1 MTTSFAENYY
11 SRTHRWALMGLI
23 AHAPLMAFA
32 AWSFGSKLSVALLG
46 SALITSGPL
55 VLYWLRPASALTS
68 AAIGAAL
75 LSYSGLLIHL
85 GKGMIEMHF
94 HVFAALAAL
103 TGLARVTPI
112 LVGATTIALH
122 HVLFWLFFPASV
134 FNYEASFNIV
144 LVHAAFVVGESC
156 VLVAAAYRFRQ
167 FIFVQSMITERLDHA
182 ALTIAQGSR
191 ELSESAESLSNG
203 ASRQAATIEETSSAL
218 EEITSM
224 TGQNATHAD
233 TSLSL
238 AKEARQAADSGAL
251 EMQEMTA
258 SMHAI
263 QQSSANISKII
274 KTIDEIAFQTNLLA
288 LNAAV
293 EAARAGEAGLGFAVV
308 ADEVRSLAQ
317 RSVQAARETAE
328 KIEDSIRTSQ
338 QGVGV
343 SERVGHSLTAIV
355 AKVRR
360 MDEIIGEIASGSRQ
374 QATGVQEVNRTVA
387 ELDKLTQ
394 STAASAEEAAATST
408 ELSGQAASLHSL
420 VGEILKL
427 TGASTQQDAG
437 GTSSATEPI
446 SSRKPVPTPG
456 ITEHELVEKR

>member
-11 SRTHRWALMGLI
+11 TRTHRWALFGLI

-32 AWSFGSKLSVALLG
+32 AWSFGSKLSIALLG

-55 VLYWLRPASALTS
+55 VLYWLRPSSALTS

-103 TGLARVTPI
+103 IGLARVTPI
-112 LVGATTIALH
+112 IVAAATIAAH
-122 HVLFWLFFPASV
+122 HVLFWLFFPTSV
-134 FNYEASFNIV
+134 FNYEASFNTV

-156 VLVAAAYRFRQ
+156 VLIAAAYRFRQ

-191 ELSESAESLSNG
+191 ELSESAGSLSDG

-224 TGQNATHAD
+224 TSQNATHAD
-233 TSLSL
+233 NSLAL
-238 AKEARQAADSGAL
+238 AKEARQVADSGAL

-328 KIEDSIRTSQ
+328 KIEDSIRTSK

-343 SERVGHSLTAIV
+343 SERVGQSLTAIV
-355 AKVRR
+355 TKVRR

-374 QATGVQEVNRTVA
+374 QASGVQEVNRTVA

-394 STAASAEEAAATST
+394 ANAASAHEAAETSN
-408 ELSGQAASLHSL
+408 ELNGQAINLHNL

-427 TGASTQQDAG
+427 TGGAQSQNQKQAAPASTARTG
-437 GTSSATEPI
+437 RNHTPA
-446 SSRKPVPTPG
+446 KPEFAET
-456 ITEHELVEKR
+456 R